1 MNVIKKYINGDSPLW
16 TKEMVIAL
24 LVLFIIYSALG
35 IVIGTISSPDGE
47 ESTEETSESITESD
61 EFLTE
66 KEEVS
71 VVIEETTC
79 EMSEIIVTE
88 AVEPDVKYYD
98 VPLSHDLQDY
108 ISELCDENGIP
119 MSLVIAIID
128 VESSFNAN
136 AVSSTNDYGLMQIN
150 KCNHEWLRKQG
161 VMDVFNPYQNVRG
174 GIMILSECYNGNLSK
189 SLMSYNLGVARAN
202 ALWNE
207 GVYGTSYSRAVL
219 SAKEVYDEQI

>member
-1 MNVIKKYINGDSPLW
+1 MNAIKKYINGESPFW
-16 TKEMVIAL
+16 TKEMFIFL
-24 LVLFIIYSALG
+24 LVLFIVYSAIG
-35 IVIGTISSPDGE
+35 IVIGTISTPDGE
-47 ESTEETSESITESD
+47 ESTEDVSESITETD

-66 KEEVS
+66 KEDVS
-71 VVIEETTC
+71 VPVETTC
-79 EMSEIIVTE
+79 EMSESIVTE
-88 AVEPDVKYYD
+88 ADEPDVKYYD

-108 ISELCDENGIP
+108 IRELCNENGIP

-136 AVSSTNDYGLMQIN
+136 IVSSTNDYGLMQIN

-161 VMDVFNPYQNVRG
+161 VTDVFNPYQNVRG
-174 GIMILSECYNGNLSK
+174 GIMILSECYNENLSK
-189 SLMSYNLGVARAN
+189 TLMSYNLGVARAN

-219 SAKEVYDEQI
+219 SAKGVYDEQV